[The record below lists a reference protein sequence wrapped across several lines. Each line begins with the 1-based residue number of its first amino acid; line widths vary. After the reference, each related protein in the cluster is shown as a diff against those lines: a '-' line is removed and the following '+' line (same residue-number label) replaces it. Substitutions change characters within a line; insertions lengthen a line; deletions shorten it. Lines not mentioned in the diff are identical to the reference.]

1 LNSPKGTAVTQAL
14 AARLDG
20 FSPAVLGIFRIV
32 VGLFFAMHGTVKLF
46 GWPMALSGGT
56 TPFGQ
61 WPYWWAGVIEVV
73 VGLLL
78 MLGLFTRPAAI
89 LGSGT
94 MAYAYFTA
102 HQPKALWPIQNGGE
116 PAALFCFAMLL
127 IAFSGAGAF
136 AVDSVIR
143 QRSSRE

>member
-1 LNSPKGTAVTQAL
+1 MNQSL
-14 AARLDG
+14 ADRLDA

-32 VGLFFAMHGTVKLF
+32 IGLLFAMHGTVKLF
-46 GWPMALSGGT
+46 GWPMELKGGT

-61 WPYWWAGVIEVV
+61 WPYWWAGVIEVA

-102 HQPKALWPIQNGGE
+102 HQPKGLWPIQNGGE
-116 PAALFCFAMLL
+116 PATLFCFAMLL
-127 IAFSGAGAF
+127 IAFAGAGAF
-136 AVDSVIR
+136 AVDTLIR
-143 QRSSRE
+143 QRSGRG

>member
-1 LNSPKGTAVTQAL
+1 MNQSL
-14 AARLDG
+14 ADRLDA

-32 VGLFFAMHGTVKLF
+32 IGLLFAMHGTVKLF

-61 WPYWWAGVIEVV
+61 WPYWWAWVIEVA

-102 HQPKALWPIQNGGE
+102 HQSKGLWPIQNGGE
-116 PAALFCFAMLL
+116 PATLFCFAMLL
-127 IAFSGAGAF
+127 IAFAGAGAF
-136 AVDSVIR
+136 AVDTLIR
-143 QRSSRE
+143 QRATLSSSDGAG

>member
-1 LNSPKGTAVTQAL
+1 MNQSL
-14 AARLDG
+14 ADRLDA

-32 VGLFFAMHGTVKLF
+32 IGLLFAMHGTVKLF
-46 GWPMALSGGT
+46 SWPMALKGGA

-78 MLGLFTRPAAI
+78 MLGLFTRSAAI

-102 HQPKALWPIQNGGE
+102 HQAKGLWPIQNGGE
-116 PAALFCFAMLL
+116 PAVLFCFAMLL
-127 IAFSGAGAF
+127 IGFAGAGAF
-136 AVDSVIR
+136 AVDTLIR
-143 QRSSRE
+143 QLATLSRSDGAG